1 MSDADDDR
9 TIFAY
14 ELSDDKATLTLRLTN
29 GVREY
34 TADEVT
40 KLALFFAN
48 LRADMSPP
56 VPNESHLD
64 LVPAVECPRYEVLQ
78 KIEDGSAQIY
88 LQTPGLFWSFIHLT
102 KEQAE
107 RMAETLSPALVVKGN
122 HIAH

>member
-1 MSDADDDR
+1 MSDSDDR

-14 ELSDDKATLTLRLTN
+14 ELSDDKATLTVRLLD

-34 TADEVT
+34 TADEVA

-56 VPNESHLD
+56 VPHESHLD
-64 LVPAVECPRYEVLQ
+64 LVPAVQCRRYEVLQ

-88 LQTPGLFWSFIHLT
+88 MQTPGLFWSYLHLN

-107 RMAETLSPALVVKGN
+107 RMAEILNPALVVKSDRL
-122 HIAH
+122 AH

>member
-1 MSDADDDR
+1 MSDADDQ

-14 ELSDDKATLTLRLTN
+14 ELSGDKTTLTIRLID

-48 LRADMSPP
+48 LRNDMSPP

-64 LVPAVECPRYEVLQ
+64 LVPAVQCPRYEVLQ

-88 LQTPGLFWSFIHLT
+88 LQTPGLFWSYIHLN
-102 KEQAE
+102 KEEAE
-107 RMAETLSPALVVKGN
+107 RMTEILNPALVVKTARLS
-122 HIAH
+122 H